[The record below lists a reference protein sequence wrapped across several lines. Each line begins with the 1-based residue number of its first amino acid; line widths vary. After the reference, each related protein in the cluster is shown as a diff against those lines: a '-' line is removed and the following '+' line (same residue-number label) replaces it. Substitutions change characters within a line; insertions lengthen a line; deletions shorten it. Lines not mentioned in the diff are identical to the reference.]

1 MSKRLEMRAMN
12 KWFNGVHAL
21 QDIDFDLSAGEVVA
35 IVGDNGAGKST
46 LIKILAGLHQPDS
59 GTLEIDGKTIDFS
72 HYDVAMAR
80 KLGVETVYQERS
92 LGEKQPLWRNLFVGR
107 HLCNRFGFIRVQEE
121 KRITQ
126 QLLQDIGLRGI
137 GITPESDVSILSGG
151 ERQGLAIGRAMYF
164 DANIIILDEPTNALS
179 LHEVGKVLS
188 FIRHIKESGR
198 SCILICHNMAH
209 VYDVADRFVFVDRG
223 RIVAEHDRS
232 EISLEQLSTTLINI
246 ARTQTAHAETGRAN
260 GGPL

>member
-1 MSKRLEMRAMN
+1 MTKRLEMRGMN

-21 QDIDFDLSAGEVVA
+21 QDIDFDLNAGEVVA

-59 GTLEIDGKTIDFS
+59 GTLKISGQAIDFS
-72 HYDVAMAR
+72 RYNVSTAR

-107 HLCNRFGFIRVQEE
+107 HLRNKFGFIRVQEE
-121 KRITQ
+121 KLITQ
-126 QLLQDIGLRGI
+126 RLLQDIGLRGI
-137 GITPESDVSILSGG
+137 GITPDSDVSILSGG
-151 ERQGLAIGRAMYF
+151 ERQGLAIGRAMHF
-164 DANIIILDEPTNALS
+164 DAEIIILDEPTNALS
-179 LHEVGKVLS
+179 LHEVGKVLD
-188 FIRHIKESGR
+188 FIRRIRATGR

-223 RIVAEHDRS
+223 RIVAEHARNA
-232 EISLEQLSTTLINI
+232 ISLEELSTTLINI
-246 ARTQTAHAETGRAN
+246 ARENTLQRN
-260 GGPL
+260 GAPS